1 MTIDTKRSDGVR
13 AFKRGL
19 DVLHEINRSG
29 GIRAG
34 DVARQLELPR
44 PTVYRLLETLE
55 ELGYV
60 ARSASDDRFRVTR
73 RASSLGDGYDPGVVI
88 CQAAAPYLA
97 ELSKIL
103 VWPVDLSTYENASMV
118 IQETT
123 HSRSPLSIDRGM
135 IGKRL
140 PVLRTS
146 AGRAY
151 LAACA
156 RQAGLQTALID
167 MADIGLF
174 RDNFVDR
181 SGREITKL
189 FKLYPWEWM
198 FDEVFGR
205 APALKEARWVEPAWK
220 MLLSNKGAL
229 ALAWELAPGH
239 PNLLPCV
246 FDDDPRAAELGPN
259 FARKPLRSREG
270 GNVELHGDGEV
281 IRGPDLAYGGPRIR
295 QALCPLPEFSG
306 NYPVLGCWLVGEE
319 PAGMGIR
326 EDTSPITGDRSRFVP
341 HVILG

>member
-1 MTIDTKRSDGVR
+1 VSKERTQSGRPRQSEGVR

-34 DVARQLELPR
+34 DVARQLDLPR

-97 ELSKIL
+97 ELSKSL
-103 VWPVDLSTYENASMV
+103 VWPVDLSTYENAAMV

-156 RQAGLQTALID
+156 PRERDVIINHLRRIDEADDRPFLEADRLSRMIAETAQRGYAIRSEGEFNPKT
-167 MADIGLF
+167 ASIAVPIV
-174 RDNFVDR
+174 RD
-181 SGREITKL
+181 
-189 FKLYPWEWM
+189 
-198 FDEVFGR
+198 DEVFGCISIIWIR
-205 APALKEARWVEPAWK
+205 SALSLDQAIAEFVAPLCEAAAAIPVEP
-220 MLLSNKGAL
+220 
-229 ALAWELAPGH
+229 
-239 PNLLPCV
+239 
-246 FDDDPRAAELGPN
+246 
-259 FARKPLRSREG
+259 
-270 GNVELHGDGEV
+270 
-281 IRGPDLAYGGPRIR
+281 
-295 QALCPLPEFSG
+295 
-306 NYPVLGCWLVGEE
+306 
-319 PAGMGIR
+319 
-326 EDTSPITGDRSRFVP
+326 
-341 HVILG
+341 